1 MERNAW
7 KQRPVQMCQQTTNA
21 WRMGKWTISKTWS
34 RRDSSPGI
42 FHLHHKE
49 CNWSMHSPSQRPGID
64 FHDSVMVAHAGLDLP
79 AYITTLLFSASLSLC
94 GSVLW
99 LCLFTASQQEEFTV
113 QTFSS
118 SEFFRIIHHPKTPW
132 SCDPYLHKE
141 SGPGKRS
148 PCPGCVSVPWV
159 CCAVSSDSRRTSLGN
174 LCTACICPWSLSTS
188 NCHAVSLFLTLYL
201 FLFFLFISL
210 SFTFSCSTSTVTAI
224 FTQKVIILCYFPS
237 LSLSSLLLMSY
248 PIMSFHTSAFFYKLN
263 VALMTEQESIKK
275 HFYHY

>member
-1 MERNAW
+1 M
-7 KQRPVQMCQQTTNA
+7 
-21 WRMGKWTISKTWS
+21 
-34 RRDSSPGI
+34 
-42 FHLHHKE
+42 
-49 CNWSMHSPSQRPGID
+49 
-64 FHDSVMVAHAGLDLP
+64 
-79 AYITTLLFSASLSLC
+79 
-94 GSVLW
+94 
-99 LCLFTASQQEEFTV
+99 

-118 SEFFRIIHHPKTPW
+118 SEFFRIIHHPKTPR

-210 SFTFSCSTSTVTAI
+210 SSTFSCSTLTVTAI
-224 FTQKVIILCYFPS
+224 FMQKVIILCLAISPLS
-237 LSLSSLLLMSY
+237 LSLVSFLCPILLCL
-248 PIMSFHTSAFFYKLN
+248 FTH
-263 VALMTEQESIKK
+263 Q
-275 HFYHY
+275 HFL